1 MGDRIFDWLYGVI
14 ARPVGTLNEIARE
27 KPAGWGFFIY
37 LAVSLMSGA
46 AVTFQQY
53 RYGMFEEA
61 MQQFAITIAPAVLI
75 IGGFFF
81 TVVALFV
88 FTIVLHLF
96 GRLFG
101 GSGGYWNIFSA
112 YTFASFPSIIGV
124 PVSLFAAFLG
134 WAGMLLNSLTGF
146 GISIWVI
153 VLQVIA
159 LRESHG
165 LTTGMSILAYIIS
178 VVLLFII
185 PIVIIVAALIALFA
199 F

>member
-14 ARPVGTLNEIARE
+14 TRPVGTLNEIARE
-27 KPAGWGFFIY
+27 KPAGWGFLIY

-53 RYGMFEEA
+53 RYGMFDEA

-88 FTIVLHLF
+88 FTLVLHLF

-134 WAGMLLNSLTGF
+134 WAGMLLNSLAGF

-185 PIVIIVAALIALFA
+185 PIVIIVAALIALFV